1 VNLPQKLQ
9 VVIPELDKEFGTHV
23 VFGQA
28 PERDRGES
36 ACISVLALVR
46 SLFWISGMLGMWL
59 VNVSDVEIQ
68 CHVRLRGVIWCDDE
82 WLTLINNMLMFD
94 GWQLSHEQLRL
105 IDLFK

>member
-1 VNLPQKLQ
+1 MNLPQKLQ

-46 SLFWISGMLGMWL
+46 SLFWRISGMLGMW
-59 VNVSDVEIQ
+59 VVHVSDVEIQ
-68 CHVRLRGVIWCDDE
+68 CDVRLRGVMMNI
-82 WLTLINNMLMFD
+82 
-94 GWQLSHEQLRL
+94 
-105 IDLFK
+105 